1 MAAALLPIAGKFA
14 MQVLPFLPGIASAV
28 QGDYGKGAAQA
39 ATAYGIGRIPGVAGM
54 AASKQP
60 LQQAAAL
67 GLQTLGGGIG
77 GGMVSDIAG
86 AGIRGVQGLLGT
98 ADQAAQQRG
107 QAGFLGPDVGTKDFN
122 TMQAQALGL
131 TRGMNEE
138 QLRAMEAQYGITQKY
153 AQATQQRLMQQVAQ
167 QAAYRGQLDR
177 QAGAIN
183 LANAGMQQSAA
194 TQRALIQSSNPYVG
208 KIF

>member
-1 MAAALLPIAGKFA
+1 
-14 MQVLPFLPGIASAV
+14 
-28 QGDYGKGAAQA
+28 
-39 ATAYGIGRIPGVAGM
+39 
-54 AASKQP
+54 
-60 LQQAAAL
+60 
-67 GLQTLGGGIG
+67 
-77 GGMVSDIAG
+77 
-86 AGIRGVQGLLGT
+86 
-98 ADQAAQQRG
+98 
-107 QAGFLGPDVGTKDFN
+107 
-122 TMQAQALGL
+122 MQAQALGL

>member
-1 MAAALLPIAGKFA
+1 MAVPIALAGAGKLA

-39 ATAYGIGRIPGVAGM
+39 ATAYGIGKIPGVGKLAGM
-54 AASKQP
+54 GP
-60 LQQAAAL
+60 YGQAAGL
-67 GLQTLGGGIG
+67 GLQALGGQLG
-77 GGMVSDIAG
+77 GGMVADLVG
-86 AGIRGVQGLLGT
+86 GGVRGVQGLMGT

-107 QAGFLGPDVGTKDFN
+107 GTGFLGPDVGTRDFD

-138 QLRAMEAQYGITQKY
+138 QLRAMEAQFPIQQKY
-153 AQATQQRLMQQVAQ
+153 AQASQQRLMQQVAQ